1 MYLTQS
7 TIADDPYMK
16 LRVAACAAQQ
26 GVTDAAIDPDYWTQE
41 WRRVWSASPGWD
53 AAWEYALAK
62 TDNPPGYKAGMDV
75 AVITDDQILAQVQA
89 MMPFAHVGQALAA
102 PVASAALSEP
112 GAEE

>member
-53 AAWEYALAK
+53 AAWESALAG
-62 TDNPPGYKAGMDV
+62 DNSPDYQPGMDV
-75 AVITDDQILAQVQA
+75 AVITDGQILAQVQS
-89 MMPFAHVGQALAA
+89 MMPFAHVGFPPTTPVVALED
-102 PVASAALSEP
+102 LT
-112 GAEE
+112 